1 VSAPMTERGPS
12 TVGARLTSCP
22 GCGEIEGVEQT
33 SCTPRVAAWK
43 CNTCGMSW
51 AISPVNHGQRPAY
64 FELLAATVEQLGAT
78 RSVLRAVVTLADDA
92 PTITDQQLRDRLLA
106 LAERARLAQ
115 RAIVQDS
122 GGVTVPR

>member
-1 VSAPMTERGPS
+1 
-12 TVGARLTSCP
+12 
-22 GCGEIEGVEQT
+22 
-33 SCTPRVAAWK
+33 
-43 CNTCGMSW
+43 MSW

-115 RAIVQDS
+115 RAIVEDS
-122 GGVTVPR
+122 GGVTVPSIDPGRPPVERVRPRALPGLPAAGRFQSCA